1 MSAGTSVSL
10 EEYLSTTYR
19 PDRDYVDGE
28 LVERNVGEYDHGW
41 TQSRLVWWLMNHA
54 HEFQIRPITELRV
67 QVKARRFRI
76 PDVCAI
82 AEDAPAEQI
91 ITHPPV
97 LCIEVLSKDDS
108 MDQIMERVEDYF
120 GMGVP
125 FCWIL
130 NPQRR
135 RAWVATPGQLV
146 ESKDGILRA
155 GHIEVPLAEIW
166 P

>member
-41 TQSRLVWWLMNHA
+41 TQSRLVWWLMNRA
-54 HEFQIRPITELRV
+54 REFRIRPITELRV

-82 AEDAPAEQI
+82 AEDAPPEQI
-91 ITHPPV
+91 LTHPPV
-97 LCIEVLSKDDS
+97 LCIEVLSK
-108 MDQIMERVEDYF
+108 
-120 GMGVP
+120 
-125 FCWIL
+125 
-130 NPQRR
+130 
-135 RAWVATPGQLV
+135 
-146 ESKDGILRA
+146 
-155 GHIEVPLAEIW
+155 
-166 P
+166 